1 LLLLCA
7 LLPTAGL
14 PMEEMAAAALNP
26 DGDLQKAASAAAWHG
41 MAWHGMAWLAVDA
54 AVFAQKTE

>member
-14 PMEEMAAAALNP
+14 RMEEMAAAALNP
-26 DGDLQKAASAAAWHG
+26 DGDLQKAASAAAC
-41 MAWHGMAWLAVDA
+41 HGMAWLAVDA
-54 AVFAQKTE
+54 AVFAHQTE